1 MSFGLSF
8 PPPPT
13 SPWEFQLFKI
23 GLFKFLP
30 SLGQMPPPPQ
40 EQMLLK
46 SVRRKGMVY
55 YFLVYYFLFLTCK
68 HYSMMLKS

>member
-8 PPPPT
+8 PPPPPPPT

-46 SVRRKGMVY
+46 ISEKKRYGVLFSGATIR
-55 YFLVYYFLFLTCK
+55 FLTCK
-68 HYSMMLKS
+68 HYSMM